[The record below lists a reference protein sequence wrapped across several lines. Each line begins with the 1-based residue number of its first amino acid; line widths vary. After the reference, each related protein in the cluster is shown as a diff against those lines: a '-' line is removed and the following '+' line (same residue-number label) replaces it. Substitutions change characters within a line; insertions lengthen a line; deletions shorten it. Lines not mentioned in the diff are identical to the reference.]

1 MFFPT
6 DKPPPS
12 ISENDVVKSLPTSS
26 STSTLVPEIDDTET
40 IRKTATLKVN
50 TTKNPN
56 KDSESK
62 KREDLTSLGSDDSGE
77 ILTILNPKNL

>member
-1 MFFPT
+1 MRFFFT
-6 DKPPPS
+6 DKPPKL
-12 ISENDVVKSLPTSS
+12 ISENDVVKS

-50 TTKNPN
+50 TTKSAN
-56 KDSESK
+56 KNSESK

-77 ILTILNPKNL
+77 ILSKICKNLY